1 MIQGNEKVSEK
12 LTVKDMTDGLF
23 RIVMVNVFNIK
34 LFFLFWTSVSYYKQ
48 D

>member
-1 MIQGNEKVSEK
+1 MIQGKEKVSEK

-34 LFFLFWTSVSYYKQ
+34 LFILFWTSVSY
-48 D
+48 

>member
-1 MIQGNEKVSEK
+1 MIQEKEKVSEK

-34 LFFLFWTSVSYYKQ
+34 LFILFWTSVSY
-48 D
+48 

>member
-12 LTVKDMTDGLF
+12 LTAKDMTDGLF

-34 LFFLFWTSVSYYKQ
+34 LFFPPPCGKIIC
-48 D
+48 